1 MFIRRSSWTM
11 AVVLVASAFIPTIL
25 FSEEPHRNRIAL
37 PLPPL
42 PSDARHL
49 KYDPTK
55 SSQDNANARSVIV
68 KKLDSLMK
76 ELGEND
82 EVQMRSSES
91 VRAFAETE
99 IDHSSSRSRITD
111 DIASWQQVLMTFDI
125 ESICGKR
132 DRSQEVERYDGSLG
146 PTKEFVKE
154 HHPSTG
160 QIQWNDNLATLF
172 NRAGDDAG
180 DVNGE
185 RWCSGT
191 LITDKLFLT
200 AGHCFDIDSNGW
212 RTPKRA
218 KESVAPEQ
226 LASLMHVNFNYQ
238 IDATTGEIRQAVT
251 YPIVRLLEYRLGKFD
266 YAVAELGVGTNG
278 EMPGARFTPR
288 KVDASDQAL
297 LQATLLTVIQ
307 HPAGNPKRI
316 AAGSKIRNDGTSI
329 YYGDVDTLGG
339 SSGSGVIDQTGN
351 LIGVHTNGGCTARGG
366 ANSGVSLVAIRG
378 VSEIVKK

>member
-1 MFIRRSSWTM
+1 MPFRLRSWTAA
-11 AVVLVASAFIPTIL
+11 AVLATYMLSATTL
-25 FSEEPHRNRIAL
+25 FSEEPRQNRIAL

-55 SSQDNANARSVIV
+55 GHQDNTNTRSAIV
-68 KKLDSLMK
+68 GKLDSLIDDLRK
-76 ELGEND
+76 ND
-82 EVQMRSSES
+82 EVQIRSNES
-91 VRAFAETE
+91 VRALAES
-99 IDHSSSRSRITD
+99 DLSFNRSKITD

-160 QIQWNDNLATLF
+160 QIQWNDNLANIF
-172 NRAGDDAG
+172 NQPGDNAG

-212 RTPKRA
+212 RTPKKA
-218 KESVAPEQ
+218 SQSVAPEQ

-238 IDATTGEIRQAVT
+238 IDATTGELREAVT
-251 YPIVRLLEYRLGKFD
+251 YPIVRLVEYRLGRFD
-266 YAVAELGVGTNG
+266 YAIAELGVGGNG
-278 EMPGARFTPR
+278 EMPGTRFTPR
-288 KVDASDQAL
+288 KLDASDQAL
-297 LQATLLTVIQ
+297 QHATLLTVIQ
-307 HPAGNPKRI
+307 HPNGSPKRI
-316 AAGSKIRNDGTSI
+316 AAGSKIRNDGASI

-339 SSGSGVIDQTGN
+339 SSGSGVIDQAGN
-351 LIGVHTNGGCTARGG
+351 LIGVHTNGGCTASGG
-366 ANSGVSLVAIRG
+366 ANSGISLVAIRG
-378 VSEIVKK
+378 VSEIVNR